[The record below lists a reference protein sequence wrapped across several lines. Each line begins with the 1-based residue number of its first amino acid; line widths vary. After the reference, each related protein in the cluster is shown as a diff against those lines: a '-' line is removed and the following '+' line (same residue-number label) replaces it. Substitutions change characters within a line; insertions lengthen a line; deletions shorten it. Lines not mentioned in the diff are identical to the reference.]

1 MADTFEFRN
10 PADGAPETRKE
21 IVQTVTTDV
30 QTVFRIEELQEE
42 INRID
47 TEISMLNSRKTIV
60 QNRITAAAAALNIT
74 L

>member
-10 PADGAPETRKE
+10 PEEAVPEIRKE
-21 IVQTVTTDV
+21 IVQTVTTDI
-30 QTVFRIEELQEE
+30 QTIFRIEDLQEE

-47 TEISMLNSRKTIV
+47 SDISSLNARKTIV
-60 QNRITAAAAALNIT
+60 QNKITAAAAALNIT